1 MDLNWR
7 KSTYSGEGDGNCV
20 EIAPIPTGTVIRDS
34 KNPTG
39 PALRFPSAA
48 WRVFLTDLSG

>member
-7 KSTYSGEGDGNCV
+7 KSTCSGEGGGNCV